1 VLGRRLAGRTP
12 LWRLL
17 AVVAAAGA
25 LVPATGPVRDFDVYW
40 HVRLGDLILRTQ
52 RLPTREP
59 WDFPAL
65 GRPWVAHSWL
75 SDVVLA
81 VVHRAGWGGVVALR
95 LVLGAALLALLAR
108 HVVRGSDPVVGPVVF
123 AVAALGLAPAI
134 LERPQLFALVLLAA
148 LLPLLDRAR
157 AGTAPHWLA
166 AAALGWLWASLHGSW
181 PLLPAAF
188 LLTAATTR
196 SRKLAVAAL
205 AAVVGAAVTPA
216 GPALLVRPYV
226 VARAASSL
234 AEWQPPVLWHVAQLP
249 FVLLVAALVVAWA
262 RGGRPVPGAELVW
275 CGAVVAAALSAGRNV
290 SFATVLLA
298 PLVAR
303 RVSALVPEG
312 RRSTLPR
319 WTLAVAG
326 AAGALVLGTLYA
338 ANPRL
343 PTDAPAALVATLRAQ
358 PGDARVLNS
367 YNVGGYLT
375 GLGGPGVSA
384 AVDGRIDAFPPG
396 FLDRYRA
403 AMDLRGD
410 WAGLV
415 GELDPTHALLRDD
428 VPLAYVLEHDRGW
441 RRLGADGTFVLLA
454 AP

>member
-1 VLGRRLAGRTP
+1 MLAGRTP
-12 LWRLL
+12 LWRLF

-25 LVPATGPVRDFDVYW
+25 LVPATGPVRDYDVYW
-40 HVRLGDLILRTQ
+40 HVRLGNLILRTR
-52 RLPTREP
+52 RLPTREL
-59 WDFPAL
+59 WDFPAA

-81 VVHRAGWGGVVALR
+81 LAQRAGWGGVVVLR
-95 LVLGAALLALLAR
+95 LALGAALLALLAR
-108 HVVRGSDPVVGPVVF
+108 HVVRGSDAVVGPVVF

-188 LLTAATTR
+188 VLTAVLTR
-196 SRKLAVAAL
+196 SRGLVLAAL
-205 AAVVGAAVTPA
+205 AAVAGAALTPA
-216 GPALLVRPYV
+216 GPALLTRPYV
-226 VARAASSL
+226 VSRAAGSL
-234 AEWQPPVLWHVAQLP
+234 AEWQPPVLWRPALVP
-249 FVLLVAALVVAWA
+249 FVLLVTALVVAWA
-262 RGGRPVPGAELVW
+262 RGGRPVPRGEMVW
-275 CGAVVAAALSAGRNV
+275 CAAVVAAALSAGRNV

-298 PLVAR
+298 PIVAR
-303 RVSALVPEG
+303 RISALVPEG

-326 AAGALVLGTLYA
+326 AVGVLVLGALYA

-343 PTDAPAALVATLRAQ
+343 PTDAPRDLVATLRAH

-375 GLGGPGVSA
+375 GLGGDDVSA
-384 AVDGRIDAFPPG
+384 AVDGRIDAFPAG

-415 GELDPTHALLRDD
+415 DELDPTHALLEAD
-428 VPLAYVLEHDRGW
+428 VPLAHALENERGW